1 MQPSS
6 CRVGERVKQVTNGD
20 GVRHGRAGW
29 SNLGK
34 CLGSNCPPAIDLAID
49 VTQDQ
54 DQATPRNDV
63 MEGLDQEHDHIQGK
77 QPGDLN
83 GHLRWA

>member
-1 MQPSS
+1 MVDKEMQPSS

-20 GVRHGRAGW
+20 GVRHGRAGR

-34 CLGSNCPPAIDLAID
+34 CLGSNRPPAINLAID
-49 VTQDQ
+49 ITQDQ
-54 DQATPRNDV
+54 DQATQRIKNT
-63 MEGLDQEHDHIQGK
+63 IIYRGK
-77 QPGDLN
+77 QQGDLN

>member
-1 MQPSS
+1 
-6 CRVGERVKQVTNGD
+6 
-20 GVRHGRAGW
+20 
-29 SNLGK
+29 
-34 CLGSNCPPAIDLAID
+34 
-49 VTQDQ
+49 
-54 DQATPRNDV
+54 V